1 MNVSEAIVK
10 VLESIGVEHLFSGSG
25 QGSGELLFAFSE
37 SEKIETIMVKN
48 EQAASFMACGYA
60 MFSDKLGVCSAQGG
74 PGAFNFFSGL
84 GIAYSDS
91 LPILSIASYTP
102 TFWRG
107 KGDLGEV
114 TGSHR
119 TPNGPVMYG
128 ATTKKTF
135 LLENPAHVYDLMEE
149 AINTAFEGRPGPV
162 HIDLPYDVA
171 REEAPPYREIV
182 LKVKPVLPQ
191 EKKINQFAEV
201 LAQGI
206 ENKKKVVAIIGYGC
220 IRSHAEADL
229 LAFVERF
236 QIPFIT
242 TMDAKGIL
250 PENHPLSLGLMGI
263 TADHG
268 AKQAFKEAD
277 IVLGIGNSFA
287 KWNTWK
293 FEEGIFDNRT
303 LLHINIDR
311 GEIGKV
317 FPADHAMVSDAKP
330 AIAALHEELS
340 KRVQKIEKATPP
352 IDKHALK
359 SIGHTGSKIHPGE
372 MVQELSKLLPKN
384 AIVLGDAGSHMIWL
398 SAYLHLK
405 EGQNY
410 QNPGSFG
417 PMASHVNAAI
427 GVQLANPERRVIV
440 GCGDG
445 AYLMSGFELLTAVE
459 HELPII
465 WVLFK
470 NGEFNIIKLF
480 HLMSHGREVL
490 NHFHNL
496 DFVKYADAC
505 GANSYRVEKL
515 SDFGPAFQAALASN
529 KPSLIEVEVDA
540 DAAPPFDAY

>member
-242 TMDAKGIL
+242 TMDAKGVIAD
-250 PENHPLSLGLMGI
+250 NHPLSLGMSGTCGDL
-263 TADHG
+263 G
-268 AKQAFKEAD
+268 ARRALKEAD
-277 IVLGIGNSFA
+277 VVLAVGNSFA
-287 KWNTWK
+287 KWQSWRFK
-293 FEEGIFDNRT
+293 EDIFDDKV
-303 LLHINIDR
+303 LMQINLDR
-311 GEIGKV
+311 HEISKV
-317 FPADHAMVSDAKP
+317 FKADFAMVSDAKP
-330 AIAALHEELS
+330 AMRRLTDALGS
-340 KRVQKIEKATPP
+340 RITVREKARPQ
-352 IDKHALK
+352 IDRHCFQPLSYQGGKV
-359 SIGHTGSKIHPGE
+359 HPGQLS
-372 MVQELSKLLPKN
+372 QELGRLLPEK
-384 AIVLGDAGSHMIWL
+384 AIVLGDAGAHMIWMA
-398 SAYLHLK
+398 AYMQLNG
-405 EGQNY
+405 GQSFK
-410 QNPGSFG
+410 NPGSFG
-417 PMASHVNAAI
+417 PMASHTNAAI
-427 GVQLANPERRVIV
+427 GVQLAAPGRRVIV

-445 AYLMSGFELLTAVE
+445 CYQMAG
-459 HELPII
+459 
-465 WVLFK
+465 
-470 NGEFNIIKLF
+470 
-480 HLMSHGREVL
+480 
-490 NHFHNL
+490 
-496 DFVKYADAC
+496 
-505 GANSYRVEKL
+505 
-515 SDFGPAFQAALASN
+515 
-529 KPSLIEVEVDA
+529 
-540 DAAPPFDAY
+540 